1 MFKTLEKK
9 ETEQISITGSRAI
22 VIIGLL
28 TIMPRT
34 FEEIKQELI
43 NYKVLDEDSTDD
55 IVKIDLNTVKAI
67 GCEISKQNTHNS
79 YKYVLEKNPLSMN
92 ITQEEIQ
99 VLKKA
104 YNILK
109 QSNNI
114 QLLLNYDALF
124 KKLADYV
131 YDSEAKEALL
141 GISVLK
147 YIDTNL
153 IRDLILFC
161 NKKSL
166 IKFVYYTP
174 ATQKESVKEGIAQKV
189 YFQNDK
195 VYLSLND
202 FDKKNLITY
211 NVKRIKA
218 IISQSLFKGNEVNNH
233 YKVLYYLKN
242 INTDELL
249 ENEKI
254 VEYNE
259 QGYLVEATFSN
270 DFWAAQRVLNFGS
283 KCTVVEPAEFRDK
296 IISKLKETRKFYE

>member
-1 MFKTLEKK
+1 M
-9 ETEQISITGSRAI
+9 A
-22 VIIGLL
+22 
-28 TIMPRT
+28 
-34 FEEIKQELI
+34 
-43 NYKVLDEDSTDD
+43 
-55 IVKIDLNTVKAI
+55 A
-67 GCEISKQNTHNS
+67 
-79 YKYVLEKNPLSMN
+79 
-92 ITQEEIQ
+92 
-99 VLKKA
+99 
-104 YNILK
+104 
-109 QSNNI
+109 
-114 QLLLNYDALF
+114 
-124 KKLADYV
+124 YV

-218 IISQSLFKGNEVNNH
+218 IISPSLFKGNEVNNH

-242 INTDELL
+242 NGYIF
-249 ENEKI
+249 KI
-254 VEYNE
+254 
-259 QGYLVEATFSN
+259 
-270 DFWAAQRVLNFGS
+270 
-283 KCTVVEPAEFRDK
+283 
-296 IISKLKETRKFYE
+296 LK